1 MSKGAR
7 TKIARYRDFL
17 CLIPPI
23 NGLYLHGNIETVANR
38 SYIRLDEENVAFNI
52 PVSTRSELLGV
63 PQGGTASPLSPS
75 PRMNYAF
82 QRNFVSRDNI
92 PKSKG
97 SLLVSSRDN
106 DRPSPT
112 PHLYIRPL
120 SSLSRS
126 DSRLG
131 LKNISA

>member
-1 MSKGAR
+1 MH

-97 SLLVSSRDN
+97 SLLASLRAITIA
-106 DRPSPT
+106 PPP
-112 PHLYIRPL
+112 PHIYTYAL
-120 SSLSRS
+120 SAPYLVAIHDS
-126 DSRLG
+126 D
-131 LKNISA
+131 